1 MFAIREGLIGL
12 KRNGVVSLIAIGVIF
27 FSLLL
32 FSIFLIITFNLFGI
46 VKYAQSKVEI
56 NAFLR
61 DDIHQDSLSVVEE
74 KIKKISGVQSVRYV
88 SREEALKE
96 LKEEMSNV
104 QELLEALE
112 TNPLPASF
120 RIKLSEGYHSLRE
133 IENIAK
139 KIAVFKEIE
148 DVSFGK
154 RFLTRLDTIV
164 KILFI
169 FDILVGF
176 IISVASIFVVSNTIR
191 LTVISRKDSIEIM
204 QLVGAT
210 PMMIKAPFII
220 EGMIE
225 GFIGSLLSVLLIYGV
240 FTIIGRYFELY
251 FPHIY
256 LLSGIVLF
264 GIILGFIG
272 SRNAVNAYISGGMY
286 EGYKI

>member
-1 MFAIREGLIGL
+1 VFAIREGIIGL

-32 FSIFLIITFNLFGI
+32 FSIFLVITFNLFGV

-56 NAFLR
+56 NAFLK
-61 DDIHQDSLSVVEE
+61 DDIPSDSLKALEE
-74 KIKKISGVQSVRYV
+74 KIKKISGVKSVQYV
-88 SREEALKE
+88 SREDALKE

-112 TNPLPASF
+112 TNPLPSSF
-120 RIKLSEGYHSLRE
+120 RIKLEEGYHSLKE
-133 IENIAK
+133 IEDIAK
-139 KIAVFKEIE
+139 KISVFKEIE
-148 DVSFGK
+148 DVSYGK
-154 RFLTRLDTIV
+154 KFLTRLDTIV

-169 FDILVGF
+169 FDILVGLV
-176 IISVASIFVVSNTIR
+176 ISIASIFVVSNTIR

-210 PMMIKAPFII
+210 ERMIKAPFII
-220 EGMIE
+220 EGMTE
-225 GFIGSLLSVLLIYGV
+225 GFLGSIISVITIYGI
-240 FTIIGRYFELY
+240 FIITRRYFQFY

-256 LLSGIVLF
+256 ILIGIVIF

-272 SRNAVNAYISGGMY
+272 SRNAVNAYLSGGNL
-286 EGYKI
+286 

>member
-1 MFAIREGLIGL
+1 MFAIREGFIGL
-12 KRNGVVSLIAIGVIF
+12 KRNGVVSMIAIGVIF

-32 FSIFLIITFNLFGI
+32 FSIFIVITFNLFGV

-56 NAFLR
+56 NAFLK
-61 DDIHQDSLSVVEE
+61 DDLPSDTLKALEE
-74 KIKKISGVQSVRYV
+74 KIKKISGVQSVEYV
-88 SREEALKE
+88 SREDALKE
-96 LKEEMSNV
+96 LQKEMSNV

-112 TNPLPASF
+112 TNPLPSSF
-120 RIKLSEGYHSLRE
+120 RIKLSEGYHSLKE

-139 KIAVFKEIE
+139 KISVFKEVE

-154 RFLTRLDTIV
+154 RFLTRLDMLV

-169 FDILVGF
+169 FDLLVGF
-176 IISVASIFVVSNTIR
+176 VISVASIFVVSNTIR

-210 PMMIKAPFII
+210 ERMVKAPFII
-220 EGMIE
+220 EGVTE
-225 GFIGSLLSVLLIYGV
+225 GFIGSILSVLVIYLIYLLV
-240 FTIIGRYFELY
+240 RRYFEFY

-256 LLSGIVLF
+256 LLSGIVIF

-272 SRNAVNAYISGGMY
+272 SRNAVNVYISGGNL
-286 EGYKI
+286 